1 LCYLCNSIFKMKK
14 RTAIF
19 FLMLANIIILAH
31 TVVPH
36 HHLPHQSFFLT
47 AETAEDKNGH
57 HHPILDFDHDHE
69 HDNNSDNEHC
79 LLNEVIGLPTN
90 AVRQICGCD
99 FQADLYPDFG
109 GFQAVLLFFQ
119 FECEAPAVTLRL
131 RPPLL
136 TFSYISY
143 ASSVLGLRAPPAF

>member
-1 LCYLCNSIFKMKK
+1 MSKK

-31 TVVPH
+31 AVVPH

-47 AETAEDKNGH
+47 AETAEAESEH
-57 HHPILDFDHDHE
+57 HHPISDFDHDHD
-69 HDNNSDNEHC
+69 HDNKSDNEHC
-79 LLNEVIGLPTN
+79 LLNRIIGLPTN

-99 FQADLYPDFG
+99 IHADLHPDFG
-109 GFQAVLLFFQ
+109 GLHAVLLFFQ
-119 FECEAPAVTLRL
+119 FEFVEPAVTVRL

-143 ASSVLGLRAPPAF
+143 ASSVLGLRAPPAI